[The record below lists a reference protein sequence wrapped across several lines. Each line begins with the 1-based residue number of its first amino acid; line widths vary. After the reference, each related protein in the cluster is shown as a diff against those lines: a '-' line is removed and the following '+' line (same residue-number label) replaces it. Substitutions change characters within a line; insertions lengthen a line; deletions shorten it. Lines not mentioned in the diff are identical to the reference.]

1 MSNLNKIQIIGRLGK
16 EVEMRYMQDGKAVA
30 GLSVAVG
37 EKWKD
42 KQGQLQ
48 ESTEWFNVS
57 MFGRLAEIAGEY
69 LSKGSL
75 VYIEGKQK
83 TEKWT
88 DNNGQDR
95 YTTKLIANEL
105 KMLSSKSDSNSGQSA
120 PNSGQEDYR
129 GHTGSNQPNPTY
141 QKAGNAQRKPQANRG
156 YQDPQNGQNQAPM
169 NEPDFDFDD
178 DIPFAPIGLQYRQL
192 LNCM

>member
-16 EVEMRYMQDGKAVA
+16 DVEMRYMADGKAVA
-30 GLSVAVG
+30 GLTVAVG

-48 ESTEWFNVS
+48 ESTEWFSVS

-105 KMLSSKSDSNSGQSA
+105 KMLSSKSESNSGQSA
-120 PNSGQEDYR
+120 PNQQRSAPNSGQA
-129 GHTGSNQPNPTY
+129 
-141 QKAGNAQRKPQANRG
+141 AGNAPANRG
-156 YQDPQNGQNQAPM
+156 YQAPQNGQNQAPM
-169 NEPDFDFDD
+169 GEPDFDFDD
-178 DIPFAPIGLQYRQL
+178 SDVPF
-192 LNCM
+192 